1 MLRNVS
7 TGAAGHEEKHQIEIP
22 VRYDDVLKGTAV
34 PGNFILLSGDVI
46 VVP

>member
-7 TGAAGHEEKHQIEIP
+7 TGAIGHEEKHQIEIP
-22 VRYDDVLKGTAV
+22 VRYDDVLKGTAS